1 MSVLVT
7 NNAVGYLLV
16 GVNDAETSIL
26 LKSGQGSRFPSPV
39 LDQDWFYVTV
49 QNEEGE
55 VEVMKCTKRSGD
67 TLTVQRGQDNT
78 TSISFKADS
87 LVELRPCAA
96 LFNDKVDYDYLQEQ
110 ITALQTQI
118 SEFKTEINMKFTS
131 LSSTT
136 SSNINEFK
144 ELVEDTYLP
153 LAGGALTGEL
163 TSSAGITITGAMQ
176 AGSFKITPE
185 PEPEEPEEGEGGET
199 EGGESSGDD
208 SDNTDTG
215 SDDTGQGES

>member
-39 LDQDWFYVTV
+39 LDQDWFYITV

-55 VEVMKCTKRSGD
+55 MEVMKCTKRSGD
-67 TLTVQRGQDNT
+67 TLTVQRGQDGT
-78 TSISFKADS
+78 TGISFKADS

-96 LFNDKVDYDYLQEQ
+96 LFNDKVDYDYLQEK
-110 ITALQTQI
+110 ITELETTI
-118 SEFKTEINMKFTS
+118 EEFKTQINLKFTN
-131 LSSTT
+131 LTNTT
-136 SSNINEFK
+136 TTNINEFK

-153 LAGGALTGEL
+153 LAGGTMTGDIV
-163 TSSAGITITGAMQ
+163 SSAGITITGTMQ
-176 AGSFKITPE
+176 AGTLKITPA
-185 PEPEEPEEGEGGET
+185 PEPEEPDEGEEGEGGEASGGTEDGT
-199 EGGESSGDD
+199 EGSG
-208 SDNTDTG
+208 TD
-215 SDDTGQGES
+215 QGEV

>member
-39 LDQDWFYVTV
+39 LDQDWFYITV

-67 TLTVQRGQDNT
+67 TLTVQRGQDST

-96 LFNDKVDYDYLQEQ
+96 LFNDKVDEDYLEEQ
-110 ITALQTQI
+110 LSALRTEM
-118 SEFKTEINMKFTS
+118 SELKTEMTQKINS
-131 LSSTT
+131 LSATT
-136 SSNINEFK
+136 TTNITEFK
-144 ELVEDTYLP
+144 EFVADTYLP
-153 LAGGALTGEL
+153 LAGGTMTGDIV
-163 TSSAGITITGAMQ
+163 SSAGITISGALQ
-176 AGSFKITPE
+176 AGSFKITPDPVE
-185 PEPEEPEEGEGGET
+185 DEGDE
-199 EGGESSGDD
+199 
-208 SDNTDTG
+208 
-215 SDDTGQGES
+215 

>member
-39 LDQDWFYVTV
+39 LDQDWFYITV

-55 VEVMKCTKRSGD
+55 LEVMKCTKRSGD
-67 TLTVQRGQDNT
+67 TLTVQRGQDGT
-78 TSISFKADS
+78 TGISFKADS

-96 LFNDKVDYDYLQEQ
+96 LFNDKADTDYLQEQ
-110 ITALQTQI
+110 LEAIQAQI
-118 SEFKTEINMKFTS
+118 SAFKTEVNQKITNLT
-131 LSSTT
+131 LTT
-136 SSNINEFK
+136 NTNITEFK

-153 LAGGALTGEL
+153 LAGGTLTGEL
-163 TSSAGITITGAMQ
+163 VSSAGITITGTMQ
-176 AGSFKITPE
+176 AGTFKITPA
-185 PEPEEPEEGEGGET
+185 PEPEEPEEGEEGEGEEGGGET
-199 EGGESSGDD
+199 SGEDSGTEEGTE
-208 SDNTDTG
+208 
-215 SDDTGQGES
+215 

>member
-39 LDQDWFYVTV
+39 LDQDWFYITV

-55 VEVMKCTKRSGD
+55 LEVMKCTKRSGD
-67 TLTVQRGQDNT
+67 TLTVQRGQDGT
-78 TSISFKADS
+78 TGISFKADS

-96 LFNDKVDYDYLQEQ
+96 LFNDKADTDYLQEQ
-110 ITALQTQI
+110 LEAIQAQI
-118 SEFKTEINMKFTS
+118 SAFKTEVNQKITNLT
-131 LSSTT
+131 LTT
-136 SSNINEFK
+136 NTNITEFK

-153 LAGGALTGEL
+153 LAGGTMTGEL
-163 TSSAGITITGAMQ
+163 VSSAGITITGTMQ
-176 AGSFKITPE
+176 AGSFKITPAPK
-185 PEPEEPEEGEGGET
+185 PEDPEEGEEGEGGE
-199 EGGESSGDD
+199 EGGGEDSGDSSG
-208 SDNTDTG
+208 TEEGT
-215 SDDTGQGES
+215 E

>member
-55 VEVMKCTKRSGD
+55 MEVMKCTKRSGD
-67 TLTVQRGQDNT
+67 TLTVQRGQDGT
-78 TSISFKADS
+78 SSISFKADS

-96 LFNDKVDYDYLQEQ
+96 LFNDKVDLDYLNEQ
-110 ITALQTQI
+110 LQQMRAEI
-118 SEFKTEINMKFTS
+118 SQFKSDINQKVTDMG
-131 LSSTT
+131 STT
-136 SSNINEFK
+136 NTTINEFK
-144 ELVEDTYLP
+144 ELVADTYLP
-153 LAGGALTGEL
+153 LKGGTLTGNL
-163 TSSAGITITGAMQ
+163 VSTASITISGTLQ
-176 AGSFKITPE
+176 AGTIKITPD
-185 PEPEEPEEGEGGET
+185 PE
-199 EGGESSGDD
+199 GDK
-208 SDNTDTG
+208 
-215 SDDTGQGES
+215 